1 MSSQSQH
8 SLFAA
13 LLLTGCAAVGPNY
26 AAPEL
31 TQPAVWRGATA
42 AKVAVTQTTS
52 ADLAYWWRQLD
63 DPTLTALIEE
73 ALQGSLDLRT
83 AQAKL
88 REARARR
95 TLAGANRFPTVT
107 AATTASRAKSSAETG
122 GGVSNELYNVSFDA
136 TWEPDVFGGLRRG
149 EEAAQADFDA
159 SEAGLHDAHVSLVA
173 EVALNYVELRSYQAR
188 IDIATANAAA
198 QSETLNLTQWR
209 TQARLASALDVA
221 QAQSNLD
228 QTRAQ
233 IPNLEIGRTEAEH
246 RLEILLGQQPGALES
261 RLIGTAGIPQIPV
274 RITVGIPADTLRQ
287 RPDIRA
293 AERRLA
299 AETARVGVAEAARYP
314 SFTLSGVLGLEALS
328 VDALTGSDAVTR
340 TVLGGFTAP
349 IFDAGRIRQQIEIQS
364 AVQEQALISY
374 KATVLD
380 ALAEVENALV
390 ALTNTR
396 QRRENLRH
404 AAQAAHLAALL
415 ARHRY
420 TAGISNFQT
429 VLDTER
435 TRLSLEDDLKSSEA
449 ESVSAL
455 IKLYKALGGG
465 WAAATANNVALVAT
479 GTAP

>member
-13 LLLTGCAAVGPNY
+13 LLLTGCTAVGPNY

-31 TQPAVWRGATA
+31 TQPTVWRGATA
-42 AKVAVTQTTS
+42 AKVAVTYTTS

-63 DPTLTALIEE
+63 DPTLTELIEE

-95 TLAGANRFPTVT
+95 TLVGANRFPTVT
-107 AATTASRAKSSAETG
+107 ASTTASRTKSSAETG
-122 GGVSNELYNVSFDA
+122 GGVTNDLYSASFDA

-149 EEAAQADFDA
+149 EEAAQADFEA
-159 SEAGLHDAHVSLVA
+159 SEAGLHDAQVSLVA
-173 EVALNYVELRSYQAR
+173 EVALNYVELRAYQAR
-188 IDIATANAAA
+188 LDIAKANAAA
-198 QSETLNLTQWR
+198 QSETLSLTQWR
-209 TQARLASALDVA
+209 TQARLASTLDVA
-221 QAQSNLD
+221 QARSNLE

-233 IPNLEIGRTEAEH
+233 IPSLETGRTEAEH
-246 RLEILLGQQPGALES
+246 RLEILLGQQPGALDS
-261 RLIGTAGIPQIPV
+261 RLTGTAGIPQIPV

-299 AETARVGVAEAARYP
+299 AETARVGVAEAKRYP
-314 SFTLSGVLGLEALS
+314 SFTLSGALGLEALS
-328 VDALTGSDAVTR
+328 VGALTGGDAVTR
-340 TVLGGFTAP
+340 TLLSGFTAP

-374 KATVLD
+374 EATVLG

-390 ALTNTR
+390 ALTHTR
-396 QRRENLRH
+396 QRRENLHH

-420 TAGISNFQT
+420 TVGISNFQT
-429 VLDTER
+429 VLDAER

-455 IKLYKALGGG
+455 IQLYKALGGG
-465 WAAATANNVALVAT
+465 WVAATANNVAVAT